1 MTASVQKFL
10 KRGFHTWLPHPPLVV
25 WFDMYENHILYL
37 LPYSYNV
44 TVYKDQNQNLVCY
57 WICEGAK
64 LSFSFKA
71 KFFFVCYHGNK
82 Q

>member
-1 MTASVQKFL
+1 M
-10 KRGFHTWLPHPPLVV
+10 
-25 WFDMYENHILYL
+25 YL

-71 KFFFVCYHGNK
+71 KFFFVCYHGNE
-82 Q
+82 QYTERTEHRFTVFG